1 MLGLQPPIDTMKQLP
16 ASLRITCLLLLAPLV
31 AAGPQKKAKSQ
42 GEEAAG
48 VERSLENLFPKGGL
62 FGPGA
67 RSMAISADGAWGA
80 YLHRP
85 YLERR
90 HGADLHVV
98 ELATGEVRRVTS
110 VSVMAPYQAAT
121 RKVGEDRLKKA
132 GKQGD
137 SGGADAKGGKGL
149 ATWDELKE
157 RMKPSAQGTG
167 PDAAEVDGRD
177 VVTESD
183 ADDEDAP
190 RYRGVSSFVW
200 SPVAPEM
207 LFTSGGDVYRLAMG
221 HEDFERLTKTRES
234 ERDVAF
240 LPDGSGMTCL
250 AGDALVRTT
259 FGTHFLEQ
267 LDPRLPDGM
276 TMRQYALSPDGEKIV
291 FLASNGSFSPGRM
304 VNIATYSG
312 RFMEVR
318 SVPRTVSDDP
328 IGKTKTAIFLYR
340 LPEPELDNGELVK
353 VYTRETTGPRDV
365 LRTPD
370 WAPDSSKV
378 CFSVFEQKSESVH
391 VLEASFPGEESSA
404 DSAGDADP
412 KDGAK
417 GSGKSEES
425 GKSAKSDK
433 GDPAKASGDELVEH
447 PAKILH
453 RFLHDGGPTTP
464 RMMEPQY
471 LADSRRIVLL
481 TELAGFRHPYVLD
494 PRYGTVEPLT
504 SGRFEVYPLP
514 MPPAR
519 DRLYALSTAEHPA
532 RRDVYS
538 IGLED
543 GVMTRLTS
551 WDGTYSDAAVS
562 ADGKHVLANFTS
574 YGKPR
579 ELVHVP
585 VGGKKESLLTS
596 SHPESTLQLIEPKPS
611 LFQYDNRHGQPIH
624 GLVFEPGGKRGK
636 ELRPLIIYV
645 YGGPLGTRKQVTD
658 GNYGS
663 DAYLFAS
670 YMTAQHGFVTATI
683 DPRGMSGY
691 GALFEKANFE
701 QVGKPQVEDLVDGV
715 RHLVAEYGVDP
726 ERVGIHGWSFGGFQT
741 QMCLYTEPEVFTCG
755 IAGAGPTEW
764 ENYNS
769 WYSTGTI
776 GKSREGK
783 TDLAAFSLLPL
794 AKNLEGRLLLVHGM
808 EDSNVL
814 YQDTVRVYSELLKA
828 GKETLVE
835 LFLDPTGGHGLGGLI
850 ERVGRA
856 RKYEEFFVRVLGE

>member
-1 MLGLQPPIDTMKQLP
+1 MLGPEPQLDTMKQLP
-16 ASLRITCLLLLAPLV
+16 APLRLTCLLLLAPLV
-31 AAGPQKKAKSQ
+31 AAGPQKKAESQ
-42 GEEAAG
+42 EEDAAG
-48 VERSLENLFPKGGL
+48 LERSLEDLFPKGGL

-110 VSVMAPYQAAT
+110 VSVMAPFQAAT

-132 GKQGD
+132 GKQGE
-137 SGGADAKGGKGL
+137 SAGQGAKGGKGQ

-157 RMKPSAQGTG
+157 RMKPSVEDRGAK
-167 PDAAEVDGRD
+167 VDGRD
-177 VVTESD
+177 VVGESD
-183 ADDEDAP
+183 ADDEKAP

-221 HEDFERLTKTRES
+221 ADDFERLTKTRES

-276 TMRQYALSPDGEKIV
+276 TMRQYALSPDGKKIV
-291 FLASNGSFSPGRM
+291 FLASNGSSSPGRM

-328 IGKTKTAIFLYR
+328 IGNTKTAIFLYR
-340 LPEPELDNGELVK
+340 LPEPQLDNGELVK
-353 VYTRETTGPRDV
+353 VYSRETTGPRDV

-378 CFSVFEQKSESVH
+378 CFSVFEQESESVH
-391 VLEASFPGEESSA
+391 VLEASFPGTEG
-404 DSAGDADP
+404 AGPGDGADP
-412 KDGAK
+412 LADGNGTEGGG
-417 GSGKSEES
+417 GSGK
-425 GKSAKSDK
+425 ALKSDRAAL
-433 GDPAKASGDELVEH
+433 PKAGSDDLVEH
-447 PAKILH
+447 PATILH

-514 MPPAR
+514 MPAAR
-519 DRLYALSTAEHPA
+519 DRLFALSTAQHPA
-532 RRDVYS
+532 RQDVYS
-538 IGLED
+538 IDLED
-543 GVMTRLTS
+543 GTMTRLTS

-585 VGGKKESLLTS
+585 VGGGGESMLTN
-596 SHPESTLQLIEPKPS
+596 SHPESTKRLIEPKPS

-624 GLVFEPGGKRGK
+624 GLVFEPEGKRGK

-670 YMTAQHGFVTATI
+670 YMTAEHGFVTATI

-715 RHLVAEYGVDP
+715 RHMIEEYGVDP
-726 ERVGIHGWSFGGFQT
+726 KRVGIHGWSFGGFQT

-794 AKNLEGRLLLVHGM
+794 AKQLEGRLLLVHGM
-808 EDSNVL
+808 EDANVL

-835 LFLDPTGGHGLGGLI
+835 LFLDPTGGHGLGGLV

-856 RKYEEFFVRVLGE
+856 RKYEEFFVRCLGD